1 MSSVAEL
8 EERLHELESRLRVV
22 EDIEAIRR
30 LKARYGQ
37 LADLRYGRKGR
48 SGEYGVKPR
57 EELEPIARELASL
70 FSEDAVWDG
79 GRALGL
85 CQGREAIYQRFLAP
99 TLQFSWHYFVKP
111 QIEIDGDRARASW
124 DILAACTTQKN
135 VACWMSG
142 LERDEYLRVDG
153 SWLHSRMELEVVF
166 MAPYELG
173 WARRS
178 ATDSAY

>member
-1 MSSVAEL
+1 MSSLKEL
-8 EERLHELESRLRVV
+8 ELEQRLQHLESRLQVV

-37 LADLRYGRKGR
+37 LADLRYRRDGHGADGPKSRD
-48 SGEYGVKPR
+48 
-57 EELEPIARELASL
+57 ELEPIARELASL

-85 CQGREAIYQRFLAP
+85 CQGREAIYQRFLEP
-99 TLQFSWHYFVKP
+99 TLHFSWHYFVKP
-111 QIEIDGDRARASW
+111 QIQIDGDRARATW
-124 DILAACTTQKN
+124 DILAACTTVKN

-142 LERDEYLRVDG
+142 LEEDEYVRVDG
-153 SWLHSRMELEVVF
+153 SWLHSRMQLKVIF

-173 WARRS
+173 WARDS
-178 ATDSAY
+178 ATG

>member
-1 MSSVAEL
+1 VSSVEEL
-8 EERLHELESRLRVV
+8 EQRLEILEARLRGV

-37 LADLRYGRKGR
+37 LADRRYARKGP
-48 SGEYGVKPR
+48 GGPHGVKPR

-79 GRALGL
+79 GKSLGL
-85 CQGREAIYQRFLAP
+85 CKGREAIYQRFLAP
-99 TLQFSWHYFVKP
+99 TLHFSWHYFVKP
-111 QIEIDGDRARASW
+111 QIQIDPLDGDRAKATW
-124 DILAACTTQKN
+124 DILAACTTTKD
-135 VACWMSG
+135 VACWMAG
-142 LERDEYLRVDG
+142 LEKDEYVRVDG
-153 SWLHSRMELEVVF
+153 QWLHSAMELEVSF

-178 ATDSAY
+178 ATG